1 MSAPQQFPLI
11 KGKEENWPIT
21 KLHKNHKDFLTEVV
35 CKSFKA
41 LRKRYPTDTDLYR
54 ILTQTI
60 SKELARI
67 AEEPW
72 NCDPKDDQSFWELMD
87 HAVKNKIEAP
97 KLLEKIIQRYVSE
110 MQSSFSIFYYQC
122 IAKSVHFLFVH
133 LLKAYSINDEK
144 TTTEGIFKFQK
155 LSEKFQI
162 AGEIQLL
169 QTLATKGTLVL
180 VPTHISNW
188 DSVVLGLA
196 TKQLGLP
203 PLSWGAGLNL
213 FNNRGFRFI
222 FSQLGTY
229 KVDRRKKNI
238 PYLQTQKDYT
248 CLLLEKGCH
257 MIFYPSGTRS
267 RSGSIETD
275 LKLGL
280 LGTPLEAQIHNFQQ
294 DGPQADKFFI
304 VPIALNYHCV
314 LEAKQ
319 LIEESGLQTDITRT
333 HTPNCCSTHLALSK
347 NILCKGSEIFINIG
361 MPLDVLGNRVDIE
374 GNSYDSNDQAV
385 DLYRQ
390 LMDLAAQPA
399 TLKPFNDWV
408 KTLRN
413 KIIATYYRI
422 NQVLSSH
429 LVAFVS
435 YELIQHST
443 EKIIIPYELFMATL
457 AKVYDALL
465 LLYKQKKID
474 FTPILLHSNLDVIAK
489 DGVAK
494 LGIYHIKKP
503 LVITK
508 NKEILVQD
516 SCTLLY
522 YHNRLIGY
530 GLEKNIT
537 Q

>member
-1 MSAPQQFPLI
+1 MSSPQESPLI
-11 KGKEENWPIT
+11 KGKEANWPIT

-35 CKSFKA
+35 YKSFKA

-67 AEEPW
+67 AAEPW
-72 NCDPKDDQSFWELMD
+72 NCDPKDDRSFWEIMN
-87 HAVKNKIEAP
+87 HAVKNKVEAP
-97 KLLEKIIQRYVSE
+97 KLLEKIIQRYVGE

-122 IAKSVHFLFVH
+122 IAKSVHCLFVH
-133 LLKAYSINDEK
+133 LLKAYTISDEK
-144 TTTEGIFKFQK
+144 KTINETAKPQK
-155 LSEKFQI
+155 LREKFQL
-162 AGEIQLL
+162 AGEIPLL

-267 RSGSIETD
+267 RSGAIETD

-280 LGTPLEAQIHNFQQ
+280 LGTPLEAQMHNFQQ
-294 DGPQADKFFI
+294 DGPQAGKFFI

-319 LIEESGLQTDITRT
+319 LIDESGWCQDTKMPHR
-333 HTPNCCSTHLALSK
+333 PNCCSTHLALSK

-374 GNSYDSNDQAV
+374 GSSYDNNDQVV
-385 DLYRQ
+385 DLYTQ
-390 LMDLAAQPA
+390 LMQLATQPA
-399 TLKPFNDWV
+399 TLKPSNDWV
-408 KTLRN
+408 KTLSH

-435 YELIQHST
+435 YELIQNST
-443 EKIIIPYELFMATL
+443 GQIIIPYDLFMATL

-465 LLYKQKKID
+465 LLYKQNKID
-474 FTPILLHSNLDVIAK
+474 FTPILLHGNLDVIAK
-489 DGVAK
+489 DGLAK
-494 LGIYHIKKP
+494 LGIYHIKRP
-503 LVITK
+503 LALTK
-508 NKEILVQD
+508 NKDILVQD
-516 SCTLLY
+516 RRTLLY

-530 GLEKNIT
+530 GLENNLT
-537 Q
+537 